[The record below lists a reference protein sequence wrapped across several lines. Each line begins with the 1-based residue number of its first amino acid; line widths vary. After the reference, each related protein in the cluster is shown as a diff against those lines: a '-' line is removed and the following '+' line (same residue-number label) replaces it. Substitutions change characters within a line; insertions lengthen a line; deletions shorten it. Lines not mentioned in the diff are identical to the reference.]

1 MALRNAIVLSD
12 DSNSSVLCPLR
23 AQVENGHNASVST
36 KLALESLFPGK
47 DLYLSESSE
56 SSLSSCKTLET
67 ISDFDAS
74 RTLIPQQISHYEYGA
89 ESIAPWS
96 ETNVSYTL
104 PPIDTTTG
112 ATVTKQA
119 KQATNMSEYAARFR
133 IRRKPV
139 TNQKD
144 TDDEEILNDD
154 LMTPSDMERTGDA
167 TSRRANKSRDL
178 DPSYDPNQED
188 EDTDEDDQFSL
199 KIPKDGRRK
208 RALDPMYTPSKD
220 DAGEDDDDEELPRG
234 SLRKKRRTL
243 DPAFV
248 PDEDDD
254 DDQDKFLGSLKR
266 AKGRTADK
274 RTSKRKATSDIG
286 VGNLPTP
293 SKATPSRAAKRM
305 KTEPAPPPRVPV
317 SPALT
322 DPRPDNSDEDAVT
335 KNPWELVNAKTQP
348 NHPLVL
354 KAMKVLNKI
363 ADDRNKAFFALAK
376 AHQRSRKSYPDR
388 VADNTNDEAHTQGKA
403 DPSRKSNQNCDAVVQ
418 HSGSAARVG
427 DTLAIQ
433 EDEANDSVPD
443 LSLERAKRW
452 ANAVNVPKGLL
463 SEVEKQLFYRI
474 AMRGFEPLLPKQWHY
489 DFSTLPNSLFAV
501 SGEKP
506 SPLINAIRGSE
517 FYAIRSLS
525 VLFSLGGYV
534 RDCNL
539 VHRRPEPI
547 IKRAISKY
555 IRWAVYDAG
564 LHVSSNAIPLYAI
577 GARKRG
583 ESTVK
588 AVVKVNR
595 RLQRLADRFRSA
607 YGLASPTKE
616 LVAPANRAKAKAP
629 NRPPLL
635 TGFVIS
641 GPVVAILTLNTDP
654 SAAKGQRGTEDSHF
668 ICQLNLSEQGQDVWN
683 SLAVAISVM
692 RIRNTMM
699 ELAEHDLAGTNPLK
713 VQSFVMDDSDDREIK
728 LQRASGDLVK
738 EFSSKLPSLLW
749 KPRNEERQTIRVP
762 RRWTQAAKAE
772 RLINLVTLQL
782 EPFQE
787 WPQLLDPH
795 LQALLPPL
803 VDAFL
808 AYLVTYR
815 DQYGSRAPKTEQH
828 VLYPLPRAIC
838 RLLYTFCK
846 VRGVKVISRF
856 LNNEPKY
863 LDPMLR
869 AFIDWDA
876 LAADEPY
883 GENPRQLVWEERY
896 MMLIW
901 LSHLLLAP
909 FDLSSLSS
917 DDIPV
922 PFDNLG
928 QIKPLPA
935 HAPMVAKSLLS
946 VTLKYVNVPGKEREA
961 ATLLLAR
968 LILRRD
974 MQALGL
980 LTNLTEW
987 AFAVLNPGKSEEL
1000 PSVYTCIGVLSFLG
1014 RLGAS
1019 GQVDEFAPLI
1029 IPTFERTL
1037 HIAQERTG
1045 VSEIISSSALA
1056 RKIIIKI
1063 LRTVTVMALSLSEK
1077 PNSPIAADKVSSILE
1092 ESIDHL
1098 LVSLA
1103 DKDTPVR
1110 FAASKALSIIALKL
1124 DPDMASEVI
1133 EAVTGSLEENILY
1146 EKPDGTIVA
1155 PFEARKM
1162 GLNLLKRNLN
1172 AVDAQRWQGL
1182 ILTLGHLLFRR
1193 APPTHQLP
1201 HVLQPLI
1208 SGLDFEQRSSTGSSV
1223 GTGVRDASCFG
1234 IWAISRKYTTQEL
1247 LTLNTQTISTPS
1259 RQDEKSILQM
1269 LATELVCAACMDPSG
1284 NIRRGAS
1291 AALQELI
1298 GRHPN
1303 TIAEGIPLVQVVDYH
1318 AVARRSRAMI
1328 DVAKATAALSHHYWS
1343 PLVESLLGW
1352 RGIGSPD
1359 AESRRQAAKAI
1370 GELSIH
1376 ESYKTLSVVLHRLRQ
1391 KLASLPRGDVEARH
1405 GCLLSISAT
1414 VDAFNAHKATTRDSK
1429 EQSEAILAARQVTDL
1444 WDIFSSAVGPTKEDL
1459 TLQISRPELTAE
1471 ASSCLLRSLSLSVTQ
1486 GIEPTCFQPSFSSLD
1501 RAHETLSLCLS
1512 RSEEVAIEAS
1522 SEAVSEFFPLLS
1534 SSKQEE
1540 TIQDWFAHIRATWKL
1555 PTGRG
1560 QISVLGAVFR
1570 QLEPVNSLRQSVVE
1584 ALLRCTDKEEL
1595 IEKRVV
1601 AVKSLTTGV
1610 LPNIAITEDI
1620 ANHIIRFLNDYTTDR
1635 RGDVGS
1641 LLRLEAIQAAK
1652 IILRYQYRPESR
1664 SVYAQNIVG
1673 CLCRLAAEKLDK
1685 VRLQAWICLQE
1696 FWASAEDFPP
1706 LQKKYDHFSHVSSTE
1721 YFLQLLQL
1729 QAIDWLRL
1737 PLFQGLA
1744 TSAVAGAEGLI
1755 RSTRLALVRS
1765 LSRYSGTEE
1774 QIKARAILKDLGV
1787 ILSDN
1792 LHDDRY
1798 AIPSMEFAAFL
1809 LDGYVSSVPEESEP
1823 SFRKLFVLVQKAH
1836 FKTTNMARLEA
1847 ATKVYVALCRL
1858 EHLRVDVL
1866 KKMVGMLLHPFPR
1879 IRSSVADYL
1888 FMETGSDLVKD
1899 EDWTKAP
1906 KQLKGQVR
1914 NLEERIKIDQL
1925 KVALEEI
1932 FSEYGNVVEIVAKTN
1947 LKAKGQAFIVFDDVE
1962 SATRAI
1968 EEVNGFELF
1977 DKPMVLDYAKTKSD
1991 ATVLREGG
1999 TDELEVH
2006 KRRRLAEKERK
2017 QAHEALEAQKK
2028 LKRPPGPADT
2038 ARPAKAVKGAGLKP
2052 TSGAAAAVIPDE
2064 YLPPNKILFL
2074 RDLPDTADQDSLTAI
2089 FGRFEGFQEVRLVPG
2104 RKGIAFVEYENESG
2118 AISAKEATA
2127 NMPMGD
2133 NGKPIRVTY
2142 QRQ

>member
-1 MALRNAIVLSD
+1 
-12 DSNSSVLCPLR
+12 
-23 AQVENGHNASVST
+23 
-36 KLALESLFPGK
+36 
-47 DLYLSESSE
+47 
-56 SSLSSCKTLET
+56 
-67 ISDFDAS
+67 
-74 RTLIPQQISHYEYGA
+74 
-89 ESIAPWS
+89 
-96 ETNVSYTL
+96 
-104 PPIDTTTG
+104 
-112 ATVTKQA
+112 
-119 KQATNMSEYAARFR
+119 
-133 IRRKPV
+133 
-139 TNQKD
+139 
-144 TDDEEILNDD
+144 
-154 LMTPSDMERTGDA
+154 
-167 TSRRANKSRDL
+167 
-178 DPSYDPNQED
+178 
-188 EDTDEDDQFSL
+188 
-199 KIPKDGRRK
+199 
-208 RALDPMYTPSKD
+208 
-220 DAGEDDDDEELPRG
+220 
-234 SLRKKRRTL
+234 
-243 DPAFV
+243 
-248 PDEDDD
+248 
-254 DDQDKFLGSLKR
+254 
-266 AKGRTADK
+266 
-274 RTSKRKATSDIG
+274 
-286 VGNLPTP
+286 
-293 SKATPSRAAKRM
+293 
-305 KTEPAPPPRVPV
+305 
-317 SPALT
+317 
-322 DPRPDNSDEDAVT
+322 
-335 KNPWELVNAKTQP
+335 
-348 NHPLVL
+348 
-354 KAMKVLNKI
+354 
-363 ADDRNKAFFALAK
+363 
-376 AHQRSRKSYPDR
+376 
-388 VADNTNDEAHTQGKA
+388 
-403 DPSRKSNQNCDAVVQ
+403 
-418 HSGSAARVG
+418 
-427 DTLAIQ
+427 
-433 EDEANDSVPD
+433 
-443 LSLERAKRW
+443 
-452 ANAVNVPKGLL
+452 
-463 SEVEKQLFYRI
+463 
-474 AMRGFEPLLPKQWHY
+474 
-489 DFSTLPNSLFAV
+489 
-501 SGEKP
+501 
-506 SPLINAIRGSE
+506 
-517 FYAIRSLS
+517 
-525 VLFSLGGYV
+525 
-534 RDCNL
+534 
-539 VHRRPEPI
+539 
-547 IKRAISKY
+547 
-555 IRWAVYDAG
+555 
-564 LHVSSNAIPLYAI
+564 
-577 GARKRG
+577 
-583 ESTVK
+583 
-588 AVVKVNR
+588 
-595 RLQRLADRFRSA
+595 
-607 YGLASPTKE
+607 
-616 LVAPANRAKAKAP
+616 
-629 NRPPLL
+629 
-635 TGFVIS
+635 
-641 GPVVAILTLNTDP
+641 
-654 SAAKGQRGTEDSHF
+654 
-668 ICQLNLSEQGQDVWN
+668 
-683 SLAVAISVM
+683 
-692 RIRNTMM
+692 
-699 ELAEHDLAGTNPLK
+699 
-713 VQSFVMDDSDDREIK
+713 MDDSDDREIK
-728 LQRASGDLVK
+728 LQRASSDLVK
-738 EFSSKLPSLLW
+738 EFSAKLPSLLW
-749 KPRNEERQTIRVP
+749 KPRNEERQSIRVP
-762 RRWTQAAKAE
+762 RRRTQAAKAE
-772 RLINLVTLQL
+772 RLINLL

-808 AYLVTYR
+808 AYLVKYR
-815 DQYGSRAPKTEQH
+815 DQYGSRAPKEERQ

-869 AFIDWDA
+869 AFINWDA
-876 LAADEPY
+876 LTADEPY

-896 MMLIW
+896 VMLIW

-922 PFDNLG
+922 PVDNLG

-946 VTLKYVNVPGKEREA
+946 VALKYVNVPGKEREA

-1056 RKIIIKI
+1056 RKTIIKI
-1063 LRTVTVMALSLSEK
+1063 LRTVIVMALSLSER
-1077 PNSPIAADKVSSILE
+1077 PNSPIPEDKVSSILE
-1092 ESIDHL
+1092 DSIDHL

-1110 FAASKALSIIALKL
+1110 FAASKALSIITLKL
-1124 DPDMASEVI
+1124 GPDMASEVI

-1155 PFEARKM
+1155 PFEARKI

-1201 HVLQPLI
+1201 YVLQPLI

-1223 GTGVRDASCFG
+1223 GSGVRDASCFG

-1247 LTLNTQTISTPS
+1247 LTLDTQMISTPS
-1259 RQDEKSILQM
+1259 RQDKKSILQI

-1303 TIAEGIPLVQVVDYH
+1303 TIAEGISLVQVVDYH

-1343 PLVESLLGW
+1343 PLVESLMGW
-1352 RGIGSPD
+1352 RGMGSPD

-1376 ESYKTLSVVLHRLRQ
+1376 ESYKTISVVFHRLRQ
-1391 KLASLPRGDVEARH
+1391 KLSSLPRGDVEARH
-1405 GCLLSISAT
+1405 GCLLAISAT
-1414 VDAFNAHKATTRDSK
+1414 VDAFNAHKATARDSK
-1429 EQSEAILAARQVTDL
+1429 EQSEAILVAQQVTDL

-1471 ASSCLLRSLSLSVTQ
+1471 ASSHLIRSLSLSVTQ
-1486 GIEPTCFQPSFSSLD
+1486 GNEPTCSQLSSSSLD
-1501 RAHETLSLCLS
+1501 RAHETLLLCLS
-1512 RSEEVAIEAS
+1512 RSDEVAIEAS

-1534 SSKQEE
+1534 PSKQEE

-1555 PTGRG
+1555 PTSRG

-1570 QLEPVNSLRQSVVE
+1570 QLELVNSLRQSVVE

-1601 AVKSLTTGV
+1601 AAKSLTTGV
-1610 LPNIAITEDI
+1610 LPYIAITEDI

-1652 IILRYQYRPESR
+1652 IILRRQSRPESR

-1706 LQKKYDHFSHVSSTE
+1706 LQRKYDHFSHVSSTE

-1729 QAIDWLRL
+1729 QAIDQLRL

-1755 RSTRLALVRS
+1755 CSTRQALVQS
-1765 LSRYSGTEE
+1765 LSGYSETEQ

-1847 ATKVYVALCRL
+1847 AIKVYAPLCRL
-1858 EHLRVDVL
+1858 KHLRADVL
-1866 KKMVGMLLHPFPR
+1866 KKLVGMLLHPFPR

-1888 FMETGSDLVKD
+1888 FTETGSDLVKD

-1906 KQLKGQVR
+1906 KQLAGQVE
-1914 NLEERIKIDQL
+1914 NL
-1925 KVALEEI
+1925 
-1932 FSEYGNVVEIVAKTN
+1932 
-1947 LKAKGQAFIVFDDVE
+1947 
-1962 SATRAI
+1962 RA
-1968 EEVNGFELF
+1968 
-1977 DKPMVLDYAKTKSD
+1977 M
-1991 ATVLREGG
+1991 LR
-1999 TDELEVH
+1999 L
-2006 KRRRLAEKERK
+2006 
-2017 QAHEALEAQKK
+2017 
-2028 LKRPPGPADT
+2028 
-2038 ARPAKAVKGAGLKP
+2038 
-2052 TSGAAAAVIPDE
+2052 
-2064 YLPPNKILFL
+2064 
-2074 RDLPDTADQDSLTAI
+2074 
-2089 FGRFEGFQEVRLVPG
+2089 
-2104 RKGIAFVEYENESG
+2104 
-2118 AISAKEATA
+2118 
-2127 NMPMGD
+2127 
-2133 NGKPIRVTY
+2133 
-2142 QRQ
+2142 

>member
-1 MALRNAIVLSD
+1 MDESD
-12 DSNSSVLCPLR
+12 D
-23 AQVENGHNASVST
+23 T
-36 KLALESLFPGK
+36 
-47 DLYLSESSE
+47 
-56 SSLSSCKTLET
+56 
-67 ISDFDAS
+67 
-74 RTLIPQQISHYEYGA
+74 
-89 ESIAPWS
+89 
-96 ETNVSYTL
+96 
-104 PPIDTTTG
+104 
-112 ATVTKQA
+112 
-119 KQATNMSEYAARFR
+119 
-133 IRRKPV
+133 
-139 TNQKD
+139 
-144 TDDEEILNDD
+144 
-154 LMTPSDMERTGDA
+154 
-167 TSRRANKSRDL
+167 
-178 DPSYDPNQED
+178 
-188 EDTDEDDQFSL
+188 
-199 KIPKDGRRK
+199 
-208 RALDPMYTPSKD
+208 
-220 DAGEDDDDEELPRG
+220 
-234 SLRKKRRTL
+234 
-243 DPAFV
+243 
-248 PDEDDD
+248 
-254 DDQDKFLGSLKR
+254 
-266 AKGRTADK
+266 
-274 RTSKRKATSDIG
+274 
-286 VGNLPTP
+286 
-293 SKATPSRAAKRM
+293 
-305 KTEPAPPPRVPV
+305 
-317 SPALT
+317 
-322 DPRPDNSDEDAVT
+322 
-335 KNPWELVNAKTQP
+335 
-348 NHPLVL
+348 
-354 KAMKVLNKI
+354 
-363 ADDRNKAFFALAK
+363 
-376 AHQRSRKSYPDR
+376 
-388 VADNTNDEAHTQGKA
+388 
-403 DPSRKSNQNCDAVVQ
+403 
-418 HSGSAARVG
+418 
-427 DTLAIQ
+427 
-433 EDEANDSVPD
+433 
-443 LSLERAKRW
+443 
-452 ANAVNVPKGLL
+452 
-463 SEVEKQLFYRI
+463 
-474 AMRGFEPLLPKQWHY
+474 
-489 DFSTLPNSLFAV
+489 
-501 SGEKP
+501 
-506 SPLINAIRGSE
+506 
-517 FYAIRSLS
+517 
-525 VLFSLGGYV
+525 
-534 RDCNL
+534 
-539 VHRRPEPI
+539 
-547 IKRAISKY
+547 
-555 IRWAVYDAG
+555 
-564 LHVSSNAIPLYAI
+564 
-577 GARKRG
+577 
-583 ESTVK
+583 
-588 AVVKVNR
+588 
-595 RLQRLADRFRSA
+595 
-607 YGLASPTKE
+607 
-616 LVAPANRAKAKAP
+616 
-629 NRPPLL
+629 
-635 TGFVIS
+635 
-641 GPVVAILTLNTDP
+641 
-654 SAAKGQRGTEDSHF
+654 
-668 ICQLNLSEQGQDVWN
+668 
-683 SLAVAISVM
+683 
-692 RIRNTMM
+692 
-699 ELAEHDLAGTNPLK
+699 
-713 VQSFVMDDSDDREIK
+713 EIK

-738 EFSSKLPSLLW
+738 EFSAKLPSLLW
-749 KPRNEERQTIRVP
+749 KPQNEEGQSIGVP

-772 RLINLVTLQL
+772 RLVNLL

-808 AYLVTYR
+808 AYLVRYR
-815 DQYGSRAPKTEQH
+815 DQYGSRAPKAEQQ

-869 AFIDWDA
+869 AFIEWDA
-876 LAADEPY
+876 LAVEEPY

-896 MMLIW
+896 VMLIW

-928 QIKPLPA
+928 QIKPLPV
-935 HAPMVAKSLLS
+935 HAPTVAKSLLS

-968 LILRRD
+968 LVLRRD

-987 AFAVLNPGKSEEL
+987 AFAVLNPGKGEEL

-1029 IPTFERTL
+1029 IPIFERTL

-1063 LRTVTVMALSLSEK
+1063 LRAVTVMALSLSERPK
-1077 PNSPIAADKVSSILE
+1077 CPISEDKVSSILE
-1092 ESIDHL
+1092 DSIDHF

-1110 FAASKALSIIALKL
+1110 FAASKALSIITLKL

-1146 EKPDGTIVA
+1146 EKPDGTIVT
-1155 PFEARKM
+1155 PFEARNI
-1162 GLNLLKRNLN
+1162 GLHLLKRNLN

-1247 LTLNTQTISTPS
+1247 LSLNTQTISTPS
-1259 RQDEKSILQM
+1259 RQDEQSILQM

-1328 DVAKATAALSHHYWS
+1328 DVAKATAALSHQYWS

-1370 GELSIH
+1370 GDLSIH
-1376 ESYKTLSVVLHRLRQ
+1376 ESYKTISVVLHRLRH
-1391 KLASLPRGDVEARH
+1391 KLSSLPRGDVEARH

-1414 VDAFNAHKATTRDSK
+1414 VDAFNVHKATTRDSK
-1429 EQSEAILAARQVTDL
+1429 EQSEAILIAQQVTEL
-1444 WDIFSSAVGPTKEDL
+1444 WDIFGSPVGPTKEDL

-1471 ASSCLLRSLSLSVTQ
+1471 ASSRLICSLSQSVTR
-1486 GIEPTCFQPSFSSLD
+1486 GDEPTCSQPSSSSLD
-1501 RAHETLSLCLS
+1501 RAHETLLLCLS

-1534 SSKQEE
+1534 LSKQEE

-1560 QISVLGAVFR
+1560 QISALGAVFR
-1570 QLEPVNSLRQSVVE
+1570 QLEPANSLGQSVVE
-1584 ALLRCTDKEEL
+1584 TLLRCTDKEEL

-1610 LPNIAITEDI
+1610 LPYIAITQDI

-1652 IILRYQYRPESR
+1652 IILRDQSRPESR
-1664 SVYAQNIVG
+1664 SIYAQNIVG

-1685 VRLQAWICLQE
+1685 VRLQAWMCLQE

-1721 YFLQLLQL
+1721 YFFQFLRL

-1744 TSAVAGAEGLI
+1744 TSAVAGAEGLV
-1755 RSTRLALVRS
+1755 RSTRLALVQT
-1765 LSRYSGTEE
+1765 LSSYGGME
-1774 QIKARAILKDLGV
+1774 QQIEASAILKDLGV
-1787 ILSDN
+1787 ILSEN

-1809 LDGYVSSVPEESEP
+1809 VDGYVSSVPEKFES

-1847 ATKVYVALCRL
+1847 AIKVYAPLCRL
-1858 EHLRVDVL
+1858 EDLRADVL
-1866 KKMVGMLLHPFPR
+1866 KKMVAMLLHPFPR

-1899 EDWTKAP
+1899 EDWTKPP
-1906 KQLKGQVR
+1906 KQLKAQVE
-1914 NLEERIKIDQL
+1914 NLR
-1925 KVALEEI
+1925 
-1932 FSEYGNVVEIVAKTN
+1932 
-1947 LKAKGQAFIVFDDVE
+1947 
-1962 SATRAI
+1962 AT
-1968 EEVNGFELF
+1968 
-1977 DKPMVLDYAKTKSD
+1977 
-1991 ATVLREGG
+1991 LR
-1999 TDELEVH
+1999 L
-2006 KRRRLAEKERK
+2006 
-2017 QAHEALEAQKK
+2017 
-2028 LKRPPGPADT
+2028 
-2038 ARPAKAVKGAGLKP
+2038 
-2052 TSGAAAAVIPDE
+2052 
-2064 YLPPNKILFL
+2064 
-2074 RDLPDTADQDSLTAI
+2074 
-2089 FGRFEGFQEVRLVPG
+2089 
-2104 RKGIAFVEYENESG
+2104 
-2118 AISAKEATA
+2118 
-2127 NMPMGD
+2127 
-2133 NGKPIRVTY
+2133 
-2142 QRQ
+2142 